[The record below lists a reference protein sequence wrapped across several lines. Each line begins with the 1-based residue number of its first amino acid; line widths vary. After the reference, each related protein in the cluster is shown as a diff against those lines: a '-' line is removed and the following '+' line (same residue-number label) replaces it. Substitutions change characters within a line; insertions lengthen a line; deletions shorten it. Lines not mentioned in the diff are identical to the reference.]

1 MQHEVL
7 TQRAAEPCQ
16 QVMMLSTMRTGSSS
30 FFDST
35 FWWTGEAMIAS
46 TEKLLQTGRL
56 CLIFVSH
63 KTNISPNKIFLSP
76 SEAIHYLKQKLTYNL
91 VARKQ

>member
-16 QVMMLSTMRTGSSS
+16 QVIMLSTTMRTGSSS

-35 FWWTGEAMIAS
+35 LWWTGEAVIAS
-46 TEKLLQTGRL
+46 TDITSAGRL

-63 KTNISPNKIFLSP
+63 KTNITPNKIFLSP
-76 SEAIHYLKQKLTYNL
+76 LEAIHYLKQKLTYN
-91 VARKQ
+91 

>member
-7 TQRAAEPCQ
+7 TQRAADDAFNNNENWW
-16 QVMMLSTMRTGSSS
+16 SSS

-35 FWWTGEAMIAS
+35 LWWMGEAVIAS
-46 TEKLLQTGRL
+46 TDIRL

-76 SEAIHYLKQKLTYNL
+76 SEAIHYLKQNLTYN
-91 VARKQ
+91 

>member
-16 QVMMLSTMRTGSSS
+16 QVMMLSTTMRTGSSS

-35 FWWTGEAMIAS
+35 LWWTGEAVIAS
-46 TEKLLQTGRL
+46 TDIT
-56 CLIFVSH
+56 S
-63 KTNISPNKIFLSP
+63 
-76 SEAIHYLKQKLTYNL
+76 
-91 VARKQ
+91 AREIMPYICVP

>member
-16 QVMMLSTMRTGSSS
+16 QVMMLSTTGSSS

-35 FWWTGEAMIAS
+35 LWWTGEALIAS
-46 TEKLLQTGRL
+46 TDITSDREIMPYI
-56 CLIFVSH
+56 CV
-63 KTNISPNKIFLSP
+63 P
-76 SEAIHYLKQKLTYNL
+76 
-91 VARKQ
+91 

>member
-16 QVMMLSTMRTGSSS
+16 QVKMLSTTMRTGSSS

-35 FWWTGEAMIAS
+35 LWWTGEAVIAS
-46 TEKLLQTGRL
+46 TDITSDREIMPYI
-56 CLIFVSH
+56 CV
-63 KTNISPNKIFLSP
+63 P
-76 SEAIHYLKQKLTYNL
+76 
-91 VARKQ
+91 

>member
-16 QVMMLSTMRTGSSS
+16 QVMMLSTTMRTGSSR

-35 FWWTGEAMIAS
+35 LWWTGEAVIAS
-46 TEKLLQTGRL
+46 TDITSDRETMPYI
-56 CLIFVSH
+56 CV
-63 KTNISPNKIFLSP
+63 P
-76 SEAIHYLKQKLTYNL
+76 
-91 VARKQ
+91 

>member
-16 QVMMLSTMRTGSSS
+16 QVMMLSTMRNWWSSS

-35 FWWTGEAMIAS
+35 LWWTGEAVIAS
-46 TEKLLQTGRL
+46 TDITSDREIMPYI
-56 CLIFVSH
+56 CV
-63 KTNISPNKIFLSP
+63 P
-76 SEAIHYLKQKLTYNL
+76 
-91 VARKQ
+91 

>member
-35 FWWTGEAMIAS
+35 LWWTGEALIAS
-46 TEKLLQTGRL
+46 TDITSDREIMPYI
-56 CLIFVSH
+56 CV
-63 KTNISPNKIFLSP
+63 P
-76 SEAIHYLKQKLTYNL
+76 
-91 VARKQ
+91 

>member
-16 QVMMLSTMRTGSSS
+16 QVMMLSTTMRTGSSS

-35 FWWTGEAMIAS
+35 LWWMGEAVIAS
-46 TEKLLQTGRL
+46 TDITSDREIMPYI
-56 CLIFVSH
+56 CV
-63 KTNISPNKIFLSP
+63 P
-76 SEAIHYLKQKLTYNL
+76 
-91 VARKQ
+91 

>member
-16 QVMMLSTMRTGSSS
+16 QVMMLSTTMRTGSSS

-35 FWWTGEAMIAS
+35 LWWTGEAVIAS
-46 TEKLLQTGRL
+46 TDITSDRE
-56 CLIFVSH
+56 IVPYINVSH

-76 SEAIHYLKQKLTYNL
+76 SEAIHYLKQKLTYN
-91 VARKQ
+91 

>member
-16 QVMMLSTMRTGSSS
+16 QVMMLSTTMRTGSSS

-35 FWWTGEAMIAS
+35 LWWMGAREAVIAS
-46 TEKLLQTGRL
+46 TDITSDREIVPYI
-56 CLIFVSH
+56 CV
-63 KTNISPNKIFLSP
+63 P
-76 SEAIHYLKQKLTYNL
+76 
-91 VARKQ
+91 